1 MPKPSHWISIG
12 SLLGLTIGITA
23 GLYSES
29 TPLTEFLFL
38 SAEVFSRSWI
48 LVLLVLAIPLVA
60 GNLIISFLT
69 LLQASLFGKLA
80 VRGLIVHILLLGSG
94 AVVSVGLSY
103 FLSRG
108 LPSTAFASTTALHNT
123 VSFRILSVMAE
134 TQQLLTRFIIP
145 AILCSI
151 VGAIILSRIG
161 KGFRYPVI
169 DRLTRAVK
177 KLFNWLKILFQT
189 LPLSVGC
196 IAFVITS
203 QNGLQLA
210 GTVGFYVAGVCAVL
224 VVVTAL
230 MYVVVLLFGSTPVRH
245 FAHAMLPSQLLA
257 ASTSSSL
264 ASLPALL
271 VSTTKFTGEEKI
283 TGMAVPLFVS
293 FFRINLMVANPF
305 SFFLLSRLYGLP
317 VEWPNLLMFLGLMM
331 ITSFGSPGLPQMGK
345 VYSLPVFLAA
355 GIPLEGV
362 MVLKAVDAIP
372 DVFKTVL
379 NVTEIGTV
387 TSVMLRGTATPAATQ
402 SVTVESTRL

>member
-1 MPKPSHWISIG
+1 MRKPSHWISIG
-12 SLLGLTIGITA
+12 SLFGLTIGIIA
-23 GLYSES
+23 GLYSEKN
-29 TPLTEFLFL
+29 PLTEFLFL

-48 LVLLVLAIPLVA
+48 LVLLVLAMPLVA
-60 GNLIISFLT
+60 GNLIVNFLT
-69 LLQASLFGKLA
+69 LLQASLIAKTA
-80 VRGLIVHILLLGSG
+80 ARGLIVHILLLGSG
-94 AVVSVGLSY
+94 AVLSVGLSY
-103 FLSRG
+103 FLTQG
-108 LPSTAFASTTALHNT
+108 LPSTAFASTSALHNT
-123 VSFRILSVMAE
+123 ASFRILSVMAE

-145 AILCSI
+145 VILCSI
-151 VGAIILSRIG
+151 VVAIMLNRMK
-161 KGFRYPVI
+161 KGFRNAIIYK
-169 DRLTRAVK
+169 LTRADK
-177 KLFNWLKILFQT
+177 KLFSGLKILFLA

-196 IAFVITS
+196 IAFVITN

-210 GTVGFYVAGVCAVL
+210 GMVGFYVAGVCAVL
-224 VVVTAL
+224 AVVTAL

-245 FAHAMLPSQLLA
+245 FARNMLSSQLVA

-271 VSTTKFTGEEKI
+271 VSTSTFTGKEKI

-317 VEWPNLLMFLGLMM
+317 VEWPNLLMFLSLMM

-387 TSVMLRGTATPAATQ
+387 TSVMLRGTAPAAEPQ